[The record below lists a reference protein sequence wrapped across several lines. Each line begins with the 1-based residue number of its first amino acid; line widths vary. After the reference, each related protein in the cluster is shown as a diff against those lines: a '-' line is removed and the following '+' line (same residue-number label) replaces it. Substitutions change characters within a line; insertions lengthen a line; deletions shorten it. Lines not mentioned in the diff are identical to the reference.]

1 MNDEFRMEQR
11 TVNQAGESL
20 GRYTAKTFGW
30 MFAGLLITLIVAISM
45 YVTGAFIYVIRIPAW
60 NFLLL
65 AAELILVISLSARLE
80 KMSVTAAKSMFF
92 LYSAVNGIV
101 FSMYFL
107 MFDLLSLWLAF
118 GITAMFFGVMALIG
132 YFGNINFSALRPFMT
147 GGLIFLFV
155 FWLLAMFIDLSANG
169 NYRTTTSIP

>member
-65 AAELILVISLSARLE
+65 AAELILVISLSARLVKDVCNCSE
-80 KMSVTAAKSMFF
+80 KYVFPVLCCKWYRIQPVFF
-92 LYSAVNGIV
+92 DV
-101 FSMYFL
+101 
-107 MFDLLSLWLAF
+107 
-118 GITAMFFGVMALIG
+118 
-132 YFGNINFSALRPFMT
+132 
-147 GGLIFLFV
+147 
-155 FWLLAMFIDLSANG
+155 
-169 NYRTTTSIP
+169 

>member
-1 MNDEFRMEQR
+1 
-11 TVNQAGESL
+11 
-20 GRYTAKTFGW
+20 

-101 FSMYFL
+101 FSLYFL
-107 MFDLLSLWLAF
+107 MFDLLSLWIAF

-155 FWLLAMFIDLSANG
+155 FWLLAMFIDL
-169 NYRTTTSIP
+169 RCV